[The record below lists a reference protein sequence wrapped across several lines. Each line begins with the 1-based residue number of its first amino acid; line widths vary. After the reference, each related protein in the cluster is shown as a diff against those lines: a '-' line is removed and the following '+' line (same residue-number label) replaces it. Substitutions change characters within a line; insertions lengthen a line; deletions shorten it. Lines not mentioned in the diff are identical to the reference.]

1 MTISMAAARWVAR
14 MMRYG
19 WRRGRGVCARVTWL
33 ALCGRFVKEGSMEV
47 GGCLRL
53 AASSRSKRSRPTGAD
68 GKQKVEA
75 EEKGNDDKS
84 HVASKG

>member
-1 MTISMAAARWVAR
+1 
-14 MMRYG
+14 
-19 WRRGRGVCARVTWL
+19 
-33 ALCGRFVKEGSMEV
+33 MEV